1 MKENLDFK
9 AIGKRIKEMR
19 LYKKMSQDQLA
30 KKIDTTPAY
39 ISAIETGASKTSLV
53 SLVSIANVFECSLD
67 ELVYD
72 ISKYAQDNF
81 DADVKLI
88 LSDCTPTEKDTL
100 IRLLKYSKET
110 IRDNYGVK

>member
-1 MKENLDFK
+1 MKENLDIK

-39 ISAIETGASKTSLV
+39 ISAIETGASKTSLS
-53 SLVSIANVFECSLD
+53 SLVSIANTFECSLD

-72 ISKYAQDNF
+72 NSKYAPDNF
-81 DADVKLI
+81 DAEAKLI
-88 LSDCTPTEKDTL
+88 LSDCTPNEKETL
-100 IRLLKYSKET
+100 LRLMKYSKET
-110 IRDNYGVK
+110 IRDKYGKK